1 MGNLPDG
8 QAPVPLLKAGRGE
21 AAAGG
26 APGDAGEASGDTG
39 GAPGDAGGAP
49 GDARPPA
56 VSDAFVARFLVE
68 PSGHGPLSG
77 TRFAAKDLFDVA
89 GHRTGCG
96 NPAWLATHSAAK
108 VHAAA
113 IDRLLLAGALL
124 MGKTRTDEL
133 AYSLDGSNA
142 HEGAPL
148 NPAAPERLTGGS
160 SSGAASAVAA
170 GEIDFALAT
179 DTAGSV
185 RVPGSYCGLVG
196 LRPSHGRVSAAG
208 LMPLAPSFDTVG
220 WLCRTLPVAR
230 RVAEVLLDP
239 RTSTEVAA
247 VVFDSEIAGLAE
259 ASTAAAFERLIAAR
273 PGAFHEVASNF
284 DARAAAQCLR
294 LLQGYETWR
303 AHGAWIESAQP
314 HFGAGVAERFAAAR
328 QIGMGEFR
336 EAMRERA
343 AIIASAETW
352 LPRGLLLCQ
361 PSAPGPAPRRDSS
374 PAALQERRTRAML
387 MTTFASLTG
396 RPQITLP
403 MLHIDGAP
411 VGVSLIG
418 WKDGDEALFPAAERL
433 IAAGGA
439 PSSSSVALSS

>member
-1 MGNLPDG
+1 VGNLPDG
-8 QAPVPLLKAGRGE
+8 QAPVPLLKADRTE
-21 AAAGG
+21 SAAGG
-26 APGDAGEASGDTG
+26 AS
-39 GAPGDAGGAP
+39 
-49 GDARPPA
+49 GDARSPA

-68 PSGHGPLSG
+68 PSGRGPLSG

-108 VHAAA
+108 SHAAA
-113 IDRLLLAGALL
+113 IERLLLAGASLI
-124 MGKTRTDEL
+124 GKTRTDEL

-142 HEGAPL
+142 HEGAPP
-148 NPAAPERLTGGS
+148 NPAALDRLTGGS

-208 LMPLAPSFDTVG
+208 LTALAPSFDTVG
-220 WLCRTLPVAR
+220 WLCRTLPMAR
-230 RVAEVLLDP
+230 RVAEALLDP
-239 RTSTEVAA
+239 RASMPEAA
-247 VVFDSEIAGLAE
+247 GIVFDSKITGLAE
-259 ASTAAAFERLIAAR
+259 AATAAGFERLIAAR
-273 PGAFHEVASNF
+273 PGMFREVAVPF
-284 DARAAAQCLR
+284 DARAGAECLR
-294 LLQGYETWR
+294 ILQGYEAWR
-303 AHGAWIESAQP
+303 AHGAWIESARP
-314 HFGAGVAERFAAAR
+314 RFGAGVAERFAAAR
-328 QIGMGEFR
+328 QIGMREFLEALRER
-336 EAMRERA
+336 EA
-343 AIIASAETW
+343 IVASAATW
-352 LPRGLLLCQ
+352 LPRGSILCQ

-374 PAALQERRTRAML
+374 PAALQERRARAMP
-387 MTTFASLTG
+387 MTAFASLTG

-403 MLHIDGAP
+403 TLHIDGAP

-418 WKDGDEALFPAAERL
+418 WKDGDESLFPAAERL

-439 PSSSSVALSS
+439 PST

>member
-1 MGNLPDG
+1 M
-8 QAPVPLLKAGRGE
+8 
-21 AAAGG
+21 
-26 APGDAGEASGDTG
+26 AS
-39 GAPGDAGGAP
+39 
-49 GDARPPA
+49 DARSPP

-68 PSGHGPLSG
+68 PAAHGPLSG

-96 NPAWLATHSAAK
+96 NPAWAATHSAAK

-113 IDRLLLAGALL
+113 IERLLLAGASLI
-124 MGKTRTDEL
+124 GKTRTDEL

-148 NPAAPERLTGGS
+148 NPAAPDRLTGGS

-170 GEIDFALAT
+170 GAIDFALAT

-185 RVPGSYCGLVG
+185 RIPGSYCGLVG
-196 LRPSHGRVSAAG
+196 LRPSHGRVSTAG
-208 LMPLAPSFDTVG
+208 LTPLAPSFDTVG
-220 WLCRTLPVAR
+220 WLCRTLPIAR
-230 RVAEVLLDP
+230 RVAAVLLDRHTDMP
-239 RTSTEVAA
+239 EVSA
-247 VVFDSEIAGLAE
+247 VVVDSAITALAE
-259 ASTAAAFERLIAAR
+259 AATAAGFERLIAAG
-273 PGAFHEVASNF
+273 PGSFREVVARF
-284 DARAAAQCLR
+284 DARAATECLR
-294 LLQGYETWR
+294 LLQGYEAWR

-314 HFGAGVAERFAAAR
+314 SFGAGVAERFAAAR

-336 EAMRERA
+336 EAVSERE
-343 AIIASAETW
+343 AIIARAETW
-352 LPRGLLLCQ
+352 LPRGWVLCQ

-374 PAALQERRTRAML
+374 PAALQERRARAMP
-387 MTTFASLTG
+387 MTAFASLTG

-403 MLHIDGAP
+403 MLRVDGAP

-418 WKDGDEALFPAAERL
+418 WKDGDESLLRAAERL

-439 PSSSSVALSS
+439 LSS